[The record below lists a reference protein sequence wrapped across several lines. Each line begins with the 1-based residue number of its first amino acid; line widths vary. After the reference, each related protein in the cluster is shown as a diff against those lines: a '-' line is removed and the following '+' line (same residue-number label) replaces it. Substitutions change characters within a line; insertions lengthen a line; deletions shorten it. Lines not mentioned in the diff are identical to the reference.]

1 MVPVRLT
8 LHNFLS
14 YGEDVPTIDFSA
26 FRLACISGQNGH
38 GKSALIDAITWALWG
53 EARKGPGGRKPDPD
67 LLRIGA
73 SEMRV
78 EFEFDLEGTHY
89 RVLRSFRKTG
99 RGGTVN
105 LELQGFDSERSSYV
119 ALSEAGSVTKTQ
131 ERVESL
137 LRMSY
142 NTFITSS
149 LVLQGRSD
157 EFTTRPARERKG
169 VLAEILGLDRYDR
182 LVRLARQKGHQ
193 AQLQAELQRS
203 KLTAI
208 DTALKDR
215 PEIEREMSEIDGFI
229 ENAEARTRDAEK
241 ALNDL
246 VAKRSEANAR
256 LREADD
262 IKAAMATGQAELSEA
277 LQEADRIQS
286 QIREDET
293 LLARRKEIAS
303 EIETHNRLRAQEAA
317 FQNKLKTLREQES
330 DKSRLEVKIVEAR
343 HNIERRR
350 EKWTARLKAAEETIE
365 KSQVFTSRR
374 EEIERTYDELE
385 TARRE
390 FRLWEERRSKFE
402 ELEVQTG
409 KLEKQIDEVR
419 SRLDAEAKVLRGQHQ
434 DLLEKAGAEQG
445 ARADLATE
453 KEEFERLR
461 NLEQEANRLRDQE
474 RSLAAR
480 ADQDQLVAVAL
491 ETEIKGAN
499 ERLDLLKKTDEA
511 NCPLCESPLDA
522 ERRES
527 LVAQLSEDFRQKQSD
542 SESLNQNLHEDRE
555 RLAQYHERFE
565 CIKSSTEGISDLQR
579 RIVLLESRIA
589 EAIQAAKS
597 ADQLAERISSLE
609 VQIQTGSFAEDQ
621 RRRLMVLRSSIEA
634 VGYQREAHNSIREKI
649 EALSSVER
657 EKARLD
663 AAEESLKVARGNAD
677 ESREKI
683 DLADGYLKER
693 RYAREEQAELGAVVD
708 RIKALGYDPER
719 HRSVSEDVE
728 RTSQALTLK
737 ERLEMAE
744 NRVGRAQEDL
754 ARVERRTD
762 NRQRRVKELKDRLE
776 ILNRDTLDAEDF
788 DRSIKTSETNL
799 RTFRIERDRLLQRR
813 GGLADRIDRCQA
825 LASERDE
832 VEKAAKTSEK
842 DMAVYE
848 ALTTAFGKDGI
859 PALII
864 ENAIPEIESEANQIL
879 SRLTANRTHV
889 AIESLRDLKKGGTRE
904 TLDIKISD
912 ELGERQYELY
922 SGGEAFRINFALR
935 IALAKLLAKR
945 AGTRLRTLI
954 LDEGFGTQDTEGLEH
969 LIEAIQAI
977 SQDFDKVLI
986 ITHVDEIRDAFP
998 VRIEVTK
1005 YPDLGSRFEVFQ

>member
-119 ALSEAGSVTKTQ
+119 ALSESGSVTKTQ

-208 DTALKDR
+208 DTELKDL
-215 PEIEREMSEIDGFI
+215 PEIERVMSEIDGFI
-229 ENAEARTRDAEK
+229 ENAEAKTRDAEK

-262 IKAAMATGQAELSEA
+262 IKAAMTTGQAELSEA

-343 HNIERRR
+343 
-350 EKWTARLKAAEETIE
+350 
-365 KSQVFTSRR
+365 
-374 EEIERTYDELE
+374 
-385 TARRE
+385 
-390 FRLWEERRSKFE
+390 
-402 ELEVQTG
+402 
-409 KLEKQIDEVR
+409 
-419 SRLDAEAKVLRGQHQ
+419 
-434 DLLEKAGAEQG
+434 
-445 ARADLATE
+445 
-453 KEEFERLR
+453 
-461 NLEQEANRLRDQE
+461 
-474 RSLAAR
+474 
-480 ADQDQLVAVAL
+480 
-491 ETEIKGAN
+491 
-499 ERLDLLKKTDEA
+499 
-511 NCPLCESPLDA
+511 
-522 ERRES
+522 
-527 LVAQLSEDFRQKQSD
+527 
-542 SESLNQNLHEDRE
+542 
-555 RLAQYHERFE
+555 AQYR
-565 CIKSSTEGISDLQR
+565 
-579 RIVLLESRIA
+579 
-589 EAIQAAKS
+589 AAKG
-597 ADQLAERISSLE
+597 E
-609 VQIQTGSFAEDQ
+609 
-621 RRRLMVLRSSIEA
+621 M
-634 VGYQREAHNSIREKI
+634 
-649 EALSSVER
+649 
-657 EKARLD
+657 
-663 AAEESLKVARGNAD
+663 
-677 ESREKI
+677 
-683 DLADGYLKER
+683 
-693 RYAREEQAELGAVVD
+693 D
-708 RIKALGYDPER
+708 R
-719 HRSVSEDVE
+719 
-728 RTSQALTLK
+728 
-737 ERLEMAE
+737 
-744 NRVGRAQEDL
+744 
-754 ARVERRTD
+754 
-762 NRQRRVKELKDRLE
+762 
-776 ILNRDTLDAEDF
+776 
-788 DRSIKTSETNL
+788 
-799 RTFRIERDRLLQRR
+799 
-813 GGLADRIDRCQA
+813 
-825 LASERDE
+825 
-832 VEKAAKTSEK
+832 
-842 DMAVYE
+842 
-848 ALTTAFGKDGI
+848 
-859 PALII
+859 
-864 ENAIPEIESEANQIL
+864 
-879 SRLTANRTHV
+879 
-889 AIESLRDLKKGGTRE
+889 
-904 TLDIKISD
+904 
-912 ELGERQYELY
+912 
-922 SGGEAFRINFALR
+922 
-935 IALAKLLAKR
+935 
-945 AGTRLRTLI
+945 
-954 LDEGFGTQDTEGLEH
+954 
-969 LIEAIQAI
+969 
-977 SQDFDKVLI
+977 
-986 ITHVDEIRDAFP
+986 P
-998 VRIEVTK
+998 VR
-1005 YPDLGSRFEVFQ
+1005 GR